1 MLARPRRLREVSGD
15 GETQD
20 EQLGRFTISVTPKK
34 KRRFFLAKIDA
45 DDMMDKIKARFP
57 ETWSALERSEAANA
71 MKKKRQKSGGSS
83 RSLLSSGRS

>member
-34 KRRFFLAKIDA
+34 KRRFFLAKLT
-45 DDMMDKIKARFP
+45 R
-57 ETWSALERSEAANA
+57 TT
-71 MKKKRQKSGGSS
+71 
-83 RSLLSSGRS
+83 